1 MCHLQSGGASFIL
14 DKGRWDEGVGERQ
27 RDRQR
32 KKERKRERGE
42 SKERNGESNKK
53 GGDFP
58 TWQHKRPQQN

>member
-1 MCHLQSGGASFIL
+1 MFHLQSGGASFIL
-14 DKGRWDEGVGERQ
+14 DKGRWDEGVGERE
-27 RDRQR
+27 RDR
-32 KKERKRERGE
+32 KREKERGE